1 MMFDVP
7 ALAFSTGMASTVARC
22 RILKHV
28 GHWHVSGMAE
38 FAWPTFLRLLAQ
50 ALRSEVRH
58 GDDFLG

>member
-28 GHWHVSGMAE
+28 GHWRVSGMAE